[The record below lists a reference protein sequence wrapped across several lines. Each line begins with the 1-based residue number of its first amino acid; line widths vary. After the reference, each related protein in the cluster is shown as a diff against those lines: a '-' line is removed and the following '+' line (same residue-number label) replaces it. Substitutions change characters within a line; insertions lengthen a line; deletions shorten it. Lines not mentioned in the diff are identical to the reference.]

1 MDTTDADDAYRAAR
15 ERLDERLKQLDRLL
29 RAHGARQ
36 FRDRD
41 TWGHVG
47 DVDHV
52 VEVLDQA
59 IAFLGGGRT

>member
-1 MDTTDADDAYRAAR
+1 MDTTNANEAYRAAR

-41 TWGHVG
+41 TWGYVG

-59 IAFLGGGRT
+59 IAFLGGTRT